1 MSLRIP
7 IFSLGALV
15 SLAFSGCT
23 VVQVTGP
30 SQTSVSYHA
39 GAVRILSGDEN
50 GTLVVK
56 TLGVGVIPLQ
66 DGVAIGLAKEERVV
80 MAAQAPCKV
89 LLVIRN
95 QADLQQAKELL
106 ETISVARKSNCT
118 ADL

>member
-56 TLGVGVIPLQ
+56 TLGVGV
-66 DGVAIGLAKEERVV
+66 
-80 MAAQAPCKV
+80 AAQAPCKV

-106 ETISVARKSNCT
+106 ETISVARKSTCT

>member
-7 IFSLGALV
+7 ILSLGVV
-15 SLAFSGCT
+15 SLVFSGCT

-30 SQTSVSYHA
+30 SQTSVSYHT
-39 GAVRILSGDEN
+39 GTVRILSGDES

-56 TLGVGVIPLQ
+56 TVGVGVIPLQ

-106 ETISVARKSNCT
+106 ETISAARNNTCT
-118 ADL
+118 AAL